1 MPNLLIVS
9 HTPSKNT
16 RALTVAMRQ
25 GALNDAF
32 DSLQVDVLQP
42 LKAGPEHVLACDA
55 VLLATTENFGY
66 MSGALKDF
74 LERVYYPC
82 LEQTQ
87 GLPYALLI
95 RAGNDGEGAR
105 TSVERI
111 VSGLAWKAVQPP
123 LICRGQWREEFLK
136 EAEDFAA
143 TVAAGLHAGIF

>member
-1 MPNLLIVS
+1 
-9 HTPSKNT
+9 
-16 RALTVAMRQ
+16 
-25 GALNDAF
+25 
-32 DSLQVDVLQP
+32 
-42 LKAGPEHVLACDA
+42 
-55 VLLATTENFGY
+55 